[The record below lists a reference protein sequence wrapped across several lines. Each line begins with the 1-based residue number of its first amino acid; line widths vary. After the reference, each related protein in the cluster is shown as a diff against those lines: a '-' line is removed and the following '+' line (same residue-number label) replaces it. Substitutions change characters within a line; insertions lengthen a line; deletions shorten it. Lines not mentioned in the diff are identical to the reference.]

1 MLAMYRILK
10 IPSPMSTFGYPKP
23 SLSAEKVSLQ
33 PFLSPADRVRRAA
46 IFISGSGANAEA
58 ILHAL
63 QADPHPQLEIVALV
77 TDRPTR
83 SRTHEIGAAFGLPV
97 IAQDIFEYYRSH
109 GQRRV
114 TLATAE
120 GCEMR
125 NRWTDALRE
134 QLVPLAID
142 FGIFAGFVPLCNI
155 AGDFPCLNVHPGD
168 LTVLRDAQR
177 YLVGLH
183 TTPIERAILADH
195 DALRSSVII
204 AEPFTAGG
212 DNMDSGPLLGISAPV
227 PVHLQ
232 GAALCELRKIFE
244 ARPAIRP
251 AKGYGD
257 QLEAIA
263 DENLDRLKHGGDLL
277 LFPRVV
283 AEFAADRFALD
294 ECQALHYASE
304 GTWRPVQTVVYHQDA
319 KPRTI
324 PR

>member
-1 MLAMYRILK
+1 MASDASHL
-10 IPSPMSTFGYPKP
+10 P
-23 SLSAEKVSLQ
+23 
-33 PFLSPADRVRRAA
+33 RRK
-46 IFISGSGANAEA
+46 GAKCATA
-58 ILHAL
+58 G
-63 QADPHPQLEIVALV
+63 
-77 TDRPTR
+77 PTR
-83 SRTHEIGAAFGLPV
+83 CANNSCRSRSTI
-97 IAQDIFEYYRSH
+97 
-109 GQRRV
+109 
-114 TLATAE
+114 
-120 GCEMR
+120 
-125 NRWTDALRE
+125 
-134 QLVPLAID
+134 
-142 FGIFAGFVPLCNI
+142 GIFAGFVPLCNI

-304 GTWRPVQTVVYHQDA
+304 GTWRPVQNRRLSPGRQATYHSTL
-319 KPRTI
+319 R
-324 PR
+324 